1 MFEHAVAPA
10 PRSVPPT
17 AAREAIARN
26 PVWYHVIEVA
36 PGVQTP
42 GVIDHRAVAPL
53 ILPADLSG
61 RRALDVGTFD
71 GFWALELERRGAE
84 VVAIDLP
91 SFQAVELPP
100 LNRDRLEKEA
110 AATDLELGRGFRIV
124 SSLLGSTARYV
135 QSSVYDLSPE
145 TVGGSVDFVFVG
157 DLLLHLRDPVRALE
171 RIAGVLAPHGRLLVL
186 EPFSLPLTL
195 RAPLRPTGHFQCLET
210 PFNWWVPSLAGL
222 NGWLRAAGFGD
233 VRPRGFHRPRARQDM
248 LMWHVALEASP
259 GWTAGEGNGRRLAR
273 VARTLAA
280 FGRAPLTRA

>member
-1 MFEHAVAPA
+1 MPQHAAA
-10 PRSVPPT
+10 IGPRAVPPAT
-17 AAREAIARN
+17 AREAIARN

-53 ILPADLSG
+53 ILPGDLTG

-84 VVAIDLP
+84 VVGIDLP
-91 SFQAVELPP
+91 RFQAAELPP
-100 LNRDRLEKEA
+100 LNRYWLEEEA
-110 AATDLELGRGFRIV
+110 AESDLEIGRGFRIV
-124 SSLLGSTARYV
+124 SSLLGSAARYV
-135 QSSVYDLSPE
+135 PCSVYDLSPE
-145 TVGGSVDFVFVG
+145 TVGGSVDFVFLG
-157 DLLLHLRDPVRALE
+157 DILLHLRDPVRALE
-171 RIAGVLAPHGRLLVL
+171 RIAGVLAPQGRLLVL

-195 RAPLRPTGHFQCLET
+195 RAPLRPTGHFQCLES

-248 LMWHVALEASP
+248 LSWHVALEATP
-259 GWTAGEGNGRRLAR
+259 
-273 VARTLAA
+273 ARTAAEGSRRRWARAARMLAA
-280 FGRAPLTRA
+280 FTRAPLTRA